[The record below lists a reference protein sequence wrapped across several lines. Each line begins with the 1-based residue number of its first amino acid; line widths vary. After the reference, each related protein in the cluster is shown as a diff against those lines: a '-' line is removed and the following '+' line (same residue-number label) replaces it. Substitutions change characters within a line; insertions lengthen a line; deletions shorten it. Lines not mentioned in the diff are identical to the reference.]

1 MGDFGDF
8 SMPRKASGP
17 LLIGMLIAV
26 ALAVVLAVVLYTVN
40 ARSHRATLAAPD
52 IAPTSST
59 QPTEAAPAPTI
70 PQSRPASPDKP
81 KYETTYVDVLRA
93 AFPSLPTT
101 QPLAFPLELNQ
112 AARLVMKDPIFLSKS
127 SGDLWITRPAAPPTA
142 QVLKQAVDPAASDA
156 QAHVLR
162 ERVAFVDWLTSQS
175 GSSIPYLICD
185 NPEGSFELVSAE
197 GRKPLPNRR
206 EYLWDR
212 AFPWDD
218 KVVVPSRTGIS
229 VFQFR
234 PEVKEFYRDLMPGP
248 TLRPATLP
256 TTFPSDQPRPQALP
270 DGQGLLAWVPCEHG
284 HRGSRGAVR
293 FLDDKWIE
301 LGPDQ
306 SWPEKIVQL
315 VPLRDGTVFQFIARD
330 DGAISVETMPLEGGS
345 VDEPA
350 IAALVEKLNDAD
362 PDERRKAVAAL
373 ANFGPGAWPILTKLS
388 ASQPPQ
394 PRLLLKQLLKDKNR
408 PTLSG
413 MTLLGDRLLQ
423 LAARLSD
430 GGAVFYAP
438 QGISLPNPDSE
449 DEPVVTAPAW
459 LSLRPGHFA
468 EPLSPALV
476 TDLKLDDCHLD
487 VVGDQWIAITDVRGP
502 RLFFGNGFATLLR
515 KDEREFSRVLGVDS
529 RGRWLFRKPDPA
541 STETLVIDPHFP
553 DPVPRLPVWNLAIA
567 QTVGWDKDNWP
578 VIQNGA
584 AYALTETDWRPL
596 NADEKFF
603 TRPDQI
609 PPSTMPVILLP
620 SPSTTR
626 TADTAPASPPIL
638 VTSDHT
644 QYFGGLSDLTVIAP
658 TGKQTVWPLPASANG
673 IGPATLI
680 ATKSGK
686 LFLFNQPGR
695 VLRITPTPGAAQ
707 PFKLDA
713 TFTRNVPN
721 TAKPTRIWLDPAGRI
736 DIVYDARLAILF
748 PDGYIPRPISEKMLD
763 QPGLDAEFQ

>member
-1 MGDFGDF
+1 
-8 SMPRKASGP
+8 MPRKPSGP
-17 LLIGMLIAV
+17 FLIGILIAV
-26 ALAVVLAVVLYTVN
+26 ALAVVVGVVLYTVH
-40 ARSHRATLAAPD
+40 ARSRRPTLDERTVAPNPSTPPTEKTTTT
-52 IAPTSST
+52 APTRPST
-59 QPTEAAPAPTI
+59 
-70 PQSRPASPDKP
+70 PDKP
-81 KYETTYVDVLRA
+81 KFETTYVDVVRA

-127 SGDLWITRPAAPPTA
+127 SGDLWITRPGAAPTA
-142 QVLKQAVDPAASDA
+142 QVLKQAADPATADT
-156 QAHVLR
+156 QTHVLR

-185 NPEGSFELVSAE
+185 NPDGSFELVSAE

-218 KVVVPSRTGIS
+218 RLVVPSRTGIS

-234 PEVKEFYRDLMPGP
+234 PELKEFYRDLMPGR
-248 TLRPATLP
+248 TKPATLP
-256 TTFPSDQPRPQALP
+256 TTFPSTQPTPQSLP
-270 DGQGLLAWVPCEHG
+270 DGQGLLAWVPWEHG
-284 HRGSRGAVR
+284 QPGSRGAVR

-306 SWPEKIVQL
+306 SWPERIVQL
-315 VPLRDGTVFQFIARD
+315 VPLRDGTVFQFTARD

-345 VDEPA
+345 VDEKA

-394 PRLLLKQLLKDKNR
+394 ARLLLKQLLKDKNR

-423 LAARLSD
+423 LATRLSD
-430 GGAVFYAP
+430 GGAAFYAP
-438 QGISLPNPDSE
+438 QGISLPSSDGE
-449 DEPVVTAPAW
+449 DEPVITAPAW
-459 LSLRPGHFA
+459 ISLRPGHFA
-468 EPLSPALV
+468 EPLSPALAM
-476 TDLKLDDCHLD
+476 DIKPDDCHLD
-487 VVGDQWIAITDVRGP
+487 VVGDQWVAITDVRGP

-553 DPVPRLPVWNLAIA
+553 DPIPRLPVWNLAIA

-584 AYALTETDWRPL
+584 AYALTESDWRSL
-596 NADEKFF
+596 KADEKFF
-603 TRPDQI
+603 TRRDQI

-626 TADTAPASPPIL
+626 SADTAPAPASPPIL
-638 VTSDHT
+638 ITSDHT
-644 QYFGGLSDLTVIAP
+644 QYFGGLTDLTVIEP
-658 TGKQTVWPLPASANG
+658 SGKQTTWPLPASANG
-673 IGPATLI
+673 VGPATLI
-680 ATKSGK
+680 ATRSGK
-686 LFLFNQPGR
+686 LFLFNQAGR
-695 VLRITPTPGAAQ
+695 VLRMTPTPGAAQ

-736 DIVYDARLAILF
+736 DIAYDTRLAILF
-748 PDGYIPRPISEKMLD
+748 PDGYVPRPISEKMLD